1 MPAPPRAI
9 RRSDRLLIVGYTGC
23 GKTELAKMIAARKTA
38 PRLIV
43 WDSKDELES
52 KRVFPGVKPCRG
64 LAALEDRLRRGGR
77 IVHWVPLTGDREEYE
92 AAADLVWRT
101 PGPWLWWVDEAAEC
115 TTASWCPRGLRLAA
129 QQGRATERAV
139 MALTQRLAETHPVLR
154 TQAEHIFLFAEPPVD
169 IDLDKLAG
177 HMGHSAAEISVM
189 VNELNEEYGRHA
201 HLWWIR
207 PTREIRRCTPIPLR
221 GAGRTS
227 PRQPTAT
234 IGAPLPTAT
243 GDV

>member
-43 WDSKDELES
+43 WDPKDELS
-52 KRVFPGVKPCRG
+52 FPGVVPARG
-64 LAALEDRLRRGGR
+64 LDQLEDRLRRGGR
-77 IVHWVPLTGDREEYE
+77 IVHWIPATGDRDEYE
-92 AAADLVWRT
+92 TASMLVWRT
-101 PGPWLWWVDEAAEC
+101 PGPYLWWVDEAAEC
-115 TTASWCPRGLRLAA
+115 TTASWCPRGLRLCA
-129 QQGRATERAV
+129 QQGRSREKAV
-139 MALTQRLAETHPVLR
+139 MALTQRLAECHPVLR
-154 TQAEHIFLFAEPPVD
+154 TLADHIFLFAEPPVD

-177 HMGHSAAEISVM
+177 HMGHSATEIAAM
-189 VNELNEEYGRHA
+189 VNELNDEYGRHA

-207 PTREIRRCTPIPLR
+207 PTREMRRCAPIPLR
-221 GAGRTS
+221 RARRQS

-234 IGAPLPTAT
+234 GGAPFPPPS
-243 GDV
+243 GGV